1 MSEEQM
7 KKEDQLFIHLVNT
20 FVQSAWI
27 SLGKVKSPVSDTLER
42 NLEQAT
48 YYIDLLDMLQ
58 TKMKGNLSEWEEQY
72 IIHSLSELKLNF
84 IDEQKKGDQENNSKE
99 EKVDDAIDKNKVS
112 KKIHTNFILK
122 SALFIGIFQV
132 LALIPGVSRA
142 GITITASRIL
152 GFDRIESAKIA
163 FYLSIPALTAVS
175 IFGIY
180 NLSKESFEFNILAL
194 LGIVL
199 SFLFSLITSLKN
211 LIEYSTN
218 LSKIGKFSSLIF
230 GLYFFTNFHRRSFVF
245 ALLVSTRFKSIENVI
260 IISSFGTFPL

>member
-99 EKVDDAIDKNKVS
+99 EKVDEATNKNKVS
-112 KKIHTNFILK
+112 KPKTKVKKTSNKNPKTAKKK
-122 SALFIGIFQV
+122 S
-132 LALIPGVSRA
+132 
-142 GITITASRIL
+142 
-152 GFDRIESAKIA
+152 K
-163 FYLSIPALTAVS
+163 
-175 IFGIY
+175 
-180 NLSKESFEFNILAL
+180 
-194 LGIVL
+194 
-199 SFLFSLITSLKN
+199 
-211 LIEYSTN
+211 
-218 LSKIGKFSSLIF
+218 
-230 GLYFFTNFHRRSFVF
+230 
-245 ALLVSTRFKSIENVI
+245 
-260 IISSFGTFPL
+260 

>member
-72 IIHSLSELKLNF
+72 VIHSLSELKLNF

-99 EKVDDAIDKNKVS
+99 EKVDDAIDNNKVS
-112 KKIHTNFILK
+112 KPKKKVKKTSNKNPKTAKKK
-122 SALFIGIFQV
+122 S
-132 LALIPGVSRA
+132 
-142 GITITASRIL
+142 
-152 GFDRIESAKIA
+152 K
-163 FYLSIPALTAVS
+163 
-175 IFGIY
+175 
-180 NLSKESFEFNILAL
+180 
-194 LGIVL
+194 
-199 SFLFSLITSLKN
+199 
-211 LIEYSTN
+211 
-218 LSKIGKFSSLIF
+218 
-230 GLYFFTNFHRRSFVF
+230 
-245 ALLVSTRFKSIENVI
+245 
-260 IISSFGTFPL
+260 